1 MRCCSSCSGTSRG
14 NWHSQVRVHWQPNSL
29 LVWDN
34 WASQHHA
41 IWDYYPEE
49 RWGNRVSVVTG
60 DLPRARLDVSE
71 AAE

>member
-1 MRCCSSCSGTSRG
+1 M
-14 NWHSQVRVHWQPNSL
+14 HWQANSL

-41 IWDYYPEE
+41 VWDYYPEE
-49 RWGNRVSVVTG
+49 RWGERASVVTG
-60 DLPRARLDVSE
+60 ERPQARLDLSV